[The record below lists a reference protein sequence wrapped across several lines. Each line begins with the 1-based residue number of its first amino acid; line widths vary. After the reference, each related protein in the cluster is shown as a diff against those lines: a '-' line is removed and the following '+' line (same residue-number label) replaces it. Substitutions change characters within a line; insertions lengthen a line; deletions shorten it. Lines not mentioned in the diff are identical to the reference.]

1 MTDGGWRKDS
11 MKPGFSV
18 PAARAFGFFLVFLTF
33 LHPPCAIRHVSAA
46 AAEYP
51 SRSIRIVVPY
61 PTGGGN
67 DLLARMIAP
76 KLAEKWGQTVVVDNR
91 GGASGMIGAEV
102 VAKSPPDGYTLLLCA
117 SPEAALNA
125 TLYPKM
131 AYDPVRDFVPITQLA
146 VSPIVLAVHPS
157 LPARSVQDYIALA
170 KKRPGQ
176 LSYASVGAGTPHHIA
191 GEWMKLLARIDIIH
205 VTYKGGGPQ
214 LVDLMGGH
222 VHSGFVA
229 LPVMAPQLKA
239 GRVRALAVT
248 TARRSATIPDV
259 PTLAE
264 SGLAGFDV
272 AQWYGVTVPAGTPG
286 EIAARLHSEI
296 VELLRLPDIRAR
308 MMDFGAEPVGST
320 PAQFADLIRADI
332 AKYQKI
338 VKATKITLN

>member
-1 MTDGGWRKDS
+1 MADGGWRMAKGEIVNITS
-11 MKPGFSV
+11 ILT
-18 PAARAFGFFLVFLTF
+18 AAALAVLFV
-33 LHPPCAIRHVSAA
+33 LHPSSLILGSAA

-51 SRSIRIVVPY
+51 SRPIRIVVPY

-76 KLAEKWGQTVVVDNR
+76 KLAEKWGQNVVVDNR
-91 GGASGMIGAEV
+91 GGASGMIGAEIA
-102 VAKSPPDGYTLLLCA
+102 AKSPPDGYTILLCA

-131 AYDPVRDFVPITQLA
+131 PYDPTRDFAPITQLA

-157 LPARSVQDYIALA
+157 LPVRNVQDYIALA
-170 KKRPGQ
+170 KKRPGE
-176 LSYASVGAGTPHHIA
+176 LSYASVGAGTPHHIS
-191 GEWMKLLARIDIIH
+191 GEWMKLLAGIDIIH

-248 TARRSATIPDV
+248 TAKRSASIPDV

-272 AQWYGVTVPAGTPG
+272 AQWYGVVVPAGTPG
-286 EIAARLHSEI
+286 PITARLHSEI
-296 VELLRLPDIRAR
+296 VELVKLPDIRAR

-320 PAQFADLIRADI
+320 PAQFADLIRSEI